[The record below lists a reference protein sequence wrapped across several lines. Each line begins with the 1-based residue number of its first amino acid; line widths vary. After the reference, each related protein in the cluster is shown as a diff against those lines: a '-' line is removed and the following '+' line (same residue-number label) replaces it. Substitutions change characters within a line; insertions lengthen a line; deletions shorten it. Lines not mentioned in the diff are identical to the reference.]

1 MGCPALRNLCKK
13 RADFYLEIG
22 MHSHTPRIGIIGSG
36 AIGGFYGLMLARA
49 GFDVHFLLRSEY
61 EVIREQGLTLDSAL
75 HGNLQIEVQA
85 YASAADMPPCDW
97 LLVGAK
103 ATSNDQLA
111 PLIVQAAAPGAKV
124 VLLQN
129 GLGVEE
135 QLRPALRSDMHLLG
149 GLCFICVNRQA
160 PGVIRH
166 QALGAVNLG
175 YHSGPANDGGAELV
189 NEGAE
194 LFRAAGIDSQA
205 MPDLAQARWQK
216 LVWNVPYNGLS
227 VLLGASTT
235 PLMADS
241 HGRALIQ
248 ALMAEVVQGAAACGH
263 VLPEGYAEHL
273 FQVTERMPDY
283 WPSMYHDHVHKRPLE
298 LQAIYAEPLAQ
309 ARAAGCHLPRMEMLY
324 QALAFIDR
332 GEQPR

>member
-1 MGCPALRNLCKK
+1 MGYLSVRKLCKK
-13 RADFYLEIG
+13 KADIYLENG
-22 MHSHTPRIGIIGSG
+22 MHPHAPRIGIIGSG

-49 GFDVHFLLRSEY
+49 GFDVHFLLRSDY
-61 EVIREQGLTLDSAL
+61 QVVREQGLALDSAV
-75 HGNLQIEVQA
+75 HGPLQMKVQA
-85 YASAADMPPCDW
+85 YACAADMPPCDW

-111 PLIVQAAAPGAKV
+111 PQIVQAAAPGAKV

-129 GLGVEE
+129 GLGVEQ
-135 QLRPALRSDMHLLG
+135 QLRPALRHDMHLLG

-175 YHSGPANDGGAELV
+175 YHSGPASDGGGAVV
-189 NEGAE
+189 NEGAG
-194 LFRAAGIDSQA
+194 LFQAAGIDSQA
-205 MPDLAQARWQK
+205 MPNLDLARWQK

-227 VLLGASTT
+227 VLLGEGTAG
-235 PLMADS
+235 LMANS
-241 HGRALIQ
+241 HSRELIR

-273 FQVTERMPDY
+273 FQMTERMPDY
-283 WPSMYHDHVHKRPLE
+283 LPSMYHDYALMRPLE
-298 LQAIYAEPLAQ
+298 LQAIYAEPLAR
-309 ARAAGCHLPRMEMLY
+309 ARAAGCSLPRMETLY
-324 QALAFIDR
+324 QALSFLNTSDR
-332 GEQPR
+332 PC

>member
-1 MGCPALRNLCKK
+1 MSPRK
-13 RADFYLEIG
+13 
-22 MHSHTPRIGIIGSG
+22 PRIGIIGSG

-61 EVIREQGLTLDSAL
+61 AVVREQGLKLESAL
-75 HGNLQIEVQA
+75 HGDVQIAVQA

-103 ATSNDQLA
+103 ATSNAELA
-111 PLIVQAAAPGAKV
+111 PLIAKAAAADAKV

-135 QLRPALRSDMHLLG
+135 QLRSALPASLHLLG
-149 GLCFICVNRQA
+149 GLCFICVNRLS

-175 YHSGPANDGGAELV
+175 YHSGPADDGGAAIVE
-189 NEGAE
+189 EGAA
-194 LFRAAGIDSQA
+194 LFRAAGVDSQA
-205 MPDLAQARWQK
+205 MDNLGQARWQK

-241 HGRALIQ
+241 DTRELIQ

-263 VLPEGYAEHL
+263 ELPEGYADHL
-273 FQVTERMPDY
+273 LRVTEQMPDY
-283 WPSMYHDHVHKRPLE
+283 WPSMFHDHAGQRPLE
-298 LQAIYAEPLAQ
+298 LQAIYAEPLAR
-309 ARAAGCHLPRMEMLY
+309 ARAAGCSLPRMQMLY

-332 GEQPR
+332 ANRAG